1 MSGTANVHPELDWA
15 LLRRWALLAGLVGLL
30 VSGVGAF
37 LSPAHFFRSYLVAYQ
52 FWLGVGLGCLVI
64 LMLHHLTGGAWGR
77 VLRPLLEAGTQTLVL
92 LAILFVPVALGMGYL
107 YHWADHP
114 GKNSWFLNVPFFLA
128 RAVFYFAIWLA
139 MAFLLNRWSANRMSE
154 RGFQLLSAP
163 GLVLYGLTITFAAI
177 DWSMSLEP
185 HWYSSIYPVLYASGQ
200 VLAGLAFAVVLW
212 LLLVP
217 GLQERDRAI
226 VAPLRDLG
234 NLLLAFVMMW
244 AYVSISQFL
253 IIWSGNLPEENVWYL
268 RRTRDGWQYLAM
280 ALAVLHFGLPF
291 LLLLS
296 RDVKENP
303 RALAVVALL
312 ILLMRFLDVL
322 WWVEPAFD
330 EGLHFYWLIDV
341 AALVGLGGV
350 WLWWFLGEI
359 QRRPLS
365 LLGDAG
371 LEGAV
376 HD

>member
-1 MSGTANVHPELDWA
+1 MSVTANVAAEPNWA
-15 LLRRWALLAGLVGLL
+15 LLRRWALLAALAGLL
-30 VSGVGAF
+30 ACAVGAL
-37 LSPAHFFRSYLVAYQ
+37 LSPAHFFRSYLVGYQ

-64 LMLHHLTGGAWGR
+64 LMLHHLTGGTWGR
-77 VLRPLLEAGTQTLVL
+77 VLRPLLEAGTHTLVL

-107 YHWADHP
+107 YHWAHHP
-114 GKNSWFLNVPFFLA
+114 GHNSWYLNVPFFLA
-128 RAVFYFAIWLA
+128 RAVLYFAIWLTV
-139 MAFLLNRWSANRMSE
+139 AFLLNRWSAGRVSE
-154 RGFQLLSAP
+154 RRFQLLSAP

-217 GLQERDRAI
+217 GLQERDRAA

-253 IIWSGNLPEENVWYL
+253 IIWSGNLPEENIWYL

-296 RDVKENP
+296 RDVKESP
-303 RALAVVALL
+303 RALTAVALL

-330 EGLHFYWLIDV
+330 EGLHFYWLLDV

-350 WLWWFLGEI
+350 WMWWFLGQV
-359 QRRPLS
+359 QRRPLPP
-365 LLGDAG
+365 LDGAG
-371 LEGAV
+371 LEGAG